1 MTSMIKTRQ
10 ELAELR
16 NRAAQGKRF
25 RTREEAMD
33 DFYQMM
39 AGPSPEMQRTGT
51 RSTLADY
58 Y

>member
-1 MTSMIKTRQ
+1 MTPRQ
-10 ELAELR
+10 AREQLEQMREQAE
-16 NRAAQGKRF
+16 QGKRF
-25 RTREEAMD
+25 KTHAEAMD

-51 RSTLADY
+51 RHTLADY

>member
-16 NRAAQGKRF
+16 EKAAKGKRF
-25 RTREEAMD
+25 KSHAATMD
-33 DFYQMM
+33 DFYRQME
-39 AGPSPEMQRTGT
+39 GPSPEMQRTGT

>member
-33 DFYQMM
+33 DFYHMM
-39 AGPSPEMQRTGT
+39 AGPSPEMQSTGP
-51 RSTLADY
+51 RSTLGDY

>member
-1 MTSMIKTRQ
+1 MTPRQ
-10 ELAELR
+10 AREQLEEMR
-16 NRAAQGKRF
+16 EQAAQGKRF
-25 RTREEAMD
+25 KSHAEAMD

-39 AGPSPEMQRTGT
+39 AGPSAEMQRTRT